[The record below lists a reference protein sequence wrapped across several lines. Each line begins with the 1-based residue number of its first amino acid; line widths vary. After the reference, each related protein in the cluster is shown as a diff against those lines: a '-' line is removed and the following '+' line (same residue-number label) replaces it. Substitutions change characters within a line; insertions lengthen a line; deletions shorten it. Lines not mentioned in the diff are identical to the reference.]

1 MEAIHDHAIIG
12 NCRAAAL
19 VSKRGTIDW
28 LCWPR
33 FDSPSVFGALLDDR
47 AGHWSLHPTAPF
59 VSHQRYLP
67 GTNVLETRFEVEGG
81 EVVVCDL
88 MPVASEEEKHLVPLA
103 EHEILRVVRC
113 TRGEVGIETHL
124 RARPDYGRKAPRI
137 RDAGRL
143 GIRIEIDQ
151 GTMILRS
158 DFPLTVVD
166 DEVFGSATLRAG
178 ETLHLSLVFA
188 SERPAI
194 LAPLGAWSQEMIERS
209 VDWWRRWVSRLD
221 YEGPAREA
229 VERSALVLKLLV
241 FAPSG
246 AVVAAPT
253 TSLPER
259 LGADLNWDYRFCWL
273 RDASL
278 TVRALLGLGFE
289 AEAEAFVSWLLHS
302 TRLTQPELRI
312 LYDVYGNT
320 IVGERELDHLEG
332 YFGSRPVRVGNAAAT
347 QLQLDV
353 YGEVIDAVTHLV
365 RRGARL
371 DGETE
376 GMLEAFGEWVSRNW
390 HRPDEGIWEPR
401 WGKAHHT
408 HSRVLCWLALE
419 DLLSL
424 HAQGHLRKIP
434 VEIFEK
440 NRALIRNEVQTRA
453 WNPRLRSYTARLDGE
468 EVDASTLL
476 LSWYGFEPADS
487 PRMRLTY
494 AHIRATLGAGNG
506 LLHRYRRPGPLEEGA
521 FGIASFWAVEY
532 LALGGGSAQEAE
544 ALFLSLPRMASEDHG
559 PTVVRQLEPPGFL
572 ALNYGVRTP
581 VSVVI
586 AHLAFGA
593 ILGAFYAT

>member
-143 GIRIEIDQ
+143 GIR
-151 GTMILRS
+151 
-158 DFPLTVVD
+158 
-166 DEVFGSATLRAG
+166 
-178 ETLHLSLVFA
+178 
-188 SERPAI
+188 
-194 LAPLGAWSQEMIERS
+194 
-209 VDWWRRWVSRLD
+209 
-221 YEGPAREA
+221 
-229 VERSALVLKLLV
+229 
-241 FAPSG
+241 
-246 AVVAAPT
+246 
-253 TSLPER
+253 
-259 LGADLNWDYRFCWL
+259 
-273 RDASL
+273 
-278 TVRALLGLGFE
+278 
-289 AEAEAFVSWLLHS
+289 
-302 TRLTQPELRI
+302 
-312 LYDVYGNT
+312 
-320 IVGERELDHLEG
+320 
-332 YFGSRPVRVGNAAAT
+332 
-347 QLQLDV
+347 
-353 YGEVIDAVTHLV
+353 
-365 RRGARL
+365 
-371 DGETE
+371 
-376 GMLEAFGEWVSRNW
+376 
-390 HRPDEGIWEPR
+390 
-401 WGKAHHT
+401 
-408 HSRVLCWLALE
+408 
-419 DLLSL
+419 LSL
-424 HAQGHLRKIP
+424 HAEGHLRKIP